1 MADDELSTYKSAMQT
16 HQDHPVVKRWFL
28 QITPRQL
35 AVTGGV
41 ASFLMIE
48 FRDGH
53 IGAMVWADGGGNWGT
68 GGWRPLSRRGVL
80 AIDTAYMQGGGGPA
94 ARTFPEVLEIVAAS
108 RRTAAATSPPTRPW
122 WRFWG

>member
-1 MADDELSTYKSAMQT
+1 MAEDELSEYQKAIES
-16 HQDHPVVKRWFL
+16 HQDHPVVKQWFL
-28 QITPRQL
+28 QITPCKL
-35 AVTGGV
+35 VVPGGV

-53 IGAMVWADGGGNWGT
+53 LGAMVWADGDGNWGT

-80 AIDTAYMQGGGGPA
+80 AIDTAYMPGAPA
-94 ARTFPEVLEIVAAS
+94 ARTFSEVLETVAAS
-108 RRTAAATSPPTRPW
+108 RGMAAEKSPPTRSW